1 MADFSASLDEFWD
14 AALRLAALRQVPD
27 ANRLLTSLYSDVD
40 VHEASHS
47 GMHRLVRNYVKR
59 SIECTE
65 RELDR
70 DDEDAIL
77 GTLLSEFMDA
87 APRTRED
94 TVDISDSGTESPWE
108 DDNSVVTDEDV
119 GSQHTISEQQQWP
132 PQQQQVIGDEN
143 LSLRQQEHAGDDDDE
158 QQQPSRQQQQE
169 YDERELRR
177 RAAGWIPN
185 PVCFPGQRI
194 DSATGFKEGPW
205 HWKEE
210 QDLLEAHA
218 VFGSSW
224 QRMMLA
230 MGYEAPSQVHTANLA
245 DALCLRWEAVQ
256 NNNSEVPPP
265 GNALS
270 DSGGGD
276 AWREACFYT
285 YKLDYSLC
293 EDADICH
300 AITIS
305 AADLQRR
312 MTRFYHS
319 TERSSPPPLDLVG
332 LLSMFG
338 RDWVAVFAREC
349 PPMMMIGA
357 LMALEVRLGIDLWEY
372 HFIHAYLAGPAVALQ
387 TSQPSLSII
396 LESGFGV
403 SVETGEVPIRSML
416 ELVEASPTWHHWR
429 STWPLDEAL
438 EHAATALVS
447 TGHSASAGSLTLDV
461 VVAWCREGL
470 TWLTKLSGIM
480 QRHSVRVFLYS
491 KCYDD
496 PEGELQR
503 QALPGCEQWH
513 VVVLRD
519 TPNFTT
525 DECSA
530 YLHYLLE
537 LHDDSASSHTM
548 FLQGDA
554 LNHSPRGLLPMV
566 MQSIAVGTYSL
577 PFLHLGDLRQVVSE
591 SSCRSWLVHRYS
603 LHAEGL
609 VSTYCCAQLIVSR
622 DRIAQVP
629 KVSLRAMYEDVL
641 SNTALPSDRCS
652 SWPAQSTHCLWL
664 EQLWHVI
671 FGEPADLPLRS
682 EDSRLPIFLRMSD
695 EESFLPMRSN
705 SSRRYPSIMFD
716 FDAIRFDDSAY
727 NPVKLRCTPN
737 SSIHFSESF

>member
-1 MADFSASLDEFWD
+1 MADFSASLDDFWD
-14 AALRLAALRQVPD
+14 AALRLAARREVPD

-47 GMHRLVRNYVKR
+47 GLHQLVRNYVKR

-77 GTLLSEFMDA
+77 GTLLSDLTDDA
-87 APRTRED
+87 RRTRED

-119 GSQHTISEQQQWP
+119 GSQHTIDGQQQWP
-132 PQQQQVIGDEN
+132 PQQQQ
-143 LSLRQQEHAGDDDDE
+143 
-158 QQQPSRQQQQE
+158 QPSRQQQE

-185 PVCFPGQRI
+185 PVCFPGQMI
-194 DSATGFKEGPW
+194 DSASGFKEGPW

-224 QRMMLA
+224 QRMMLT
-230 MGYEAPSQVHTANLA
+230 MGYEAPSQVRTANLA
-245 DALCLRWEAVQ
+245 DVSPAYSPRIPDINKGLGERALPRKSITQSQPMLLNKLAAPVWLSFLPFTPYTMLGKVLPSPGEA
-256 NNNSEVPPP
+256 SASAGP
-265 GNALS
+265 GFNAM
-270 DSGGGD
+270 
-276 AWREACFYT
+276 AEACFYT
-285 YKLDYSLC
+285 YKLDYSMC

-300 AITIS
+300 DITIS
-305 AADLQRR
+305 AAELQRK

-338 RDWVAVFAREC
+338 HDWTAVFAREC
-349 PPMMMIGA
+349 PPMMMISA
-357 LMALEVRLGIDLWEY
+357 LMALEIQ
-372 HFIHAYLAGPAVALQ
+372 AYLAGPAVAIQ
-387 TSQPSLSII
+387 TSQPSLNII

-403 SVETGEVPIRSML
+403 SVKMGGVPIRSVRLILLKLML
-416 ELVEASPTWHHWR
+416 ELAETSPTWHHWR

-438 EHAATALVS
+438 EHAASALVS

-461 VVAWCREGL
+461 VVAWCREDL
-470 TWLTKLSGIM
+470 SWLTKLSGIM

-503 QALPGCEQWH
+503 QGLPDYEQWH
-513 VVVLRD
+513 VIDLRD
-519 TPNFTT
+519 TPKYTT

-537 LHDDSASSHTM
+537 VHNDSASSHTM
-548 FLQGDA
+548 FLQGDG
-554 LNHSPRGLLPMV
+554 LKHSPRGLLPMV
-566 MQSIAVGTYSL
+566 MQSLDVGTYSM

-591 SSCRSWLVHRYS
+591 SSCRSWLVQRYS
-603 LHAEGL
+603 LHAKGV
-609 VSTYCCAQLIVSR
+609 VSTYCCAQFIVSH

-629 KVSLRAMYEDVL
+629 KVSLRA
-641 SNTALPSDRCS
+641 
-652 SWPAQSTHCLWL
+652 
-664 EQLWHVI
+664 
-671 FGEPADLPLRS
+671 
-682 EDSRLPIFLRMSD
+682 
-695 EESFLPMRSN
+695 
-705 SSRRYPSIMFD
+705 
-716 FDAIRFDDSAY
+716 
-727 NPVKLRCTPN
+727 
-737 SSIHFSESF
+737 

>member
-312 MTRFYHS
+312 MTRF
-319 TERSSPPPLDLVG
+319 
-332 LLSMFG
+332 
-338 RDWVAVFAREC
+338 
-349 PPMMMIGA
+349 
-357 LMALEVRLGIDLWEY
+357 
-372 HFIHAYLAGPAVALQ
+372 
-387 TSQPSLSII
+387 
-396 LESGFGV
+396 
-403 SVETGEVPIRSML
+403 
-416 ELVEASPTWHHWR
+416 
-429 STWPLDEAL
+429 
-438 EHAATALVS
+438 
-447 TGHSASAGSLTLDV
+447 
-461 VVAWCREGL
+461 
-470 TWLTKLSGIM
+470 
-480 QRHSVRVFLYS
+480 LYS

-727 NPVKLRCTPN
+727 NPEAGKCILADAGDLGLTSTLLINEDRTAHWMFQCNFAGYTRPYLVGPFPLHEDTPPQFIIDYGGPIMPALMRQHCAPIKGIVDTDFSTIRFLTEDNIGELHRGECGCTRLGRRPGGRIGRITHGHNRRQNDRAKLAPIPEFPLLWSALRIPCQQPLEALN
-737 SSIHFSESF
+737 IKPAAPRQMPSSTVGRLF